1 MCLWWGVCL
10 QLSQGAMILRNIDK
24 TFQHISLKEPNS
36 IDNNGARY
44 ISMYIFIY

>member
-1 MCLWWGVCL
+1 V

-36 IDNNGARY
+36 IDNNGAR
-44 ISMYIFIY
+44 